1 MKEKLKSL
9 YYNSPIKYQ
18 KIFYSL
24 FARHNQIDGQF
35 QHNYQKTLSDL
46 KHTDFLSENELKE
59 MQLKETKCLLR
70 HAYRTTKYY
79 KDLFDSCGFRPDE
92 MKDLKE
98 MHKIPF
104 LTKEIIKEQ
113 HKELISNRFSE
124 PQREYAS
131 TGGSTG
137 LPLGFY
143 QEKNMTAAR
152 EAAFIE
158 HAWGRAGYSPG
169 APLVKIRR
177 NLGSYHTQYN
187 HLWFYDHANNHLI
200 FSGHHL
206 DPDSLTKFV
215 ALTESFQT
223 EFIWTYP
230 STATTI
236 ANFLIDNSIQIQAR
250 IKYILLSSENIYD
263 KQKEWIERAF
273 SARVFGLYGNTERTV
288 LASHCE
294 LSNDYHVYP
303 EYGYTELLDENGLSV
318 NTDGNIGEVVST
330 GFNNYVMPFIRYK
343 TGDLAVYSSKKCK
356 CGRAT
361 QLWKRI
367 EGRKQELAYAKNG
380 MRITIGPTL
389 LCNIPDQEYAKIR
402 QLQIVQKS
410 CGELVVRIVKEENY
424 LESQAVQ
431 VMQRLFDERFQGLFD
446 IQFEFVDCIE
456 KTEVNKSKF
465 FIQELSMENI

>member
-1 MKEKLKSL
+1 LASLK
-9 YYNSPIKYQ
+9 Q
-18 KIFYSL
+18 
-24 FARHNQIDGQF
+24 
-35 QHNYQKTLSDL
+35 
-46 KHTDFLSENELKE
+46 TDFLSENELKDIQFHE
-59 MQLKETKCLLR
+59 VKCLLN
-70 HAYRTTKYY
+70 HAYQTTKYY
-79 KDLFDSCGFRPDE
+79 KELFDSCEFRPDE

-98 MHKIPF
+98 ISKIPF
-104 LTKEIIKEQ
+104 LTKEIIKER
-113 HKELISNRFSE
+113 HEELVSNRFSE
-124 PQREYAS
+124 SQREYAS

-143 QEKNMTAAR
+143 QEKNMTSAR
-152 EAAFIE
+152 ENAFIT
-158 HAWGRAGYSPG
+158 HVWGRAGYSPG
-169 APLVKIRR
+169 TPLMKIRR
-177 NLGSYHTQYN
+177 NLGSYHSQYN
-187 HLWFYDHANNHLI
+187 PLWFYDHANNHVI

-206 DPDSLTKFV
+206 DPDSLSKFV
-215 ALTESFQT
+215 GLTESFQA

-230 STATTI
+230 STAAAI
-236 ANFLIDNSIQIQAR
+236 ANFLIDNKIQIKAP
-250 IKYILLSSENIYD
+250 IKGVLLSSENIYD

-294 LSNDYHVYP
+294 LSSNYHVYP
-303 EYGYTELLDENGLSV
+303 EYGYTELIDKNGLSV
-318 NTDGNIGEVVST
+318 KTDGKMGEVIST

-361 QLWKRI
+361 PLWKRI
-367 EGRKQELAYAKNG
+367 EGRMQELALSKNG

-410 CGELVVRIVKEENY
+410 CGELIVRIVKEKNY
-424 LESQAVQ
+424 KEAEAVQ
-431 VMQRLFDERFQGLFD
+431 AMQRLFDERFQGLFD
-446 IQFEFVDCIE
+446 IQFEFVDYLE

-465 FIQELSMENI
+465 FIQEISTENI